1 MRTALFEGIRVIEM
15 LLAAVAAVAALSVA
29 AHALSESLQSPGFY
43 LGLPAVNESHN
54 IVWAAVA

>member
-1 MRTALFEGIRVIEM
+1 MIEM

-54 IVWAAVA
+54 IGWAAVA